1 MNKAVALLEEK
12 FPDEVVEV
20 VEFRG
25 DTTIEVKPERIVDI
39 CTALKDGH
47 DTGFKYLSMIAGMDY
62 SPASPRFGVVYN
74 LYSHKHHDRIT
85 LKARLADDQAP
96 AIDSVATVWSTA
108 NWHERE
114 DIRHDGHPLQ
124 GAPGPQA
131 HPHAGGLGGA
141 SPAEGLSVKGYVN
154 TLNSLPLDGG
164 GLGWG

>member
-25 DTTIEVKPERIVDI
+25 DTTIEVKPALIVDI

-85 LKARLADDQAP
+85 LKTRLADDQSP
-96 AIDSVATVWSTA
+96 AIDSVSKVWSTA

-114 DIRHDGHPLQ
+114 IYDMMGIRFKGHPDLRRILMPADWV
-124 GAPGPQA
+124 GHPQRKDY
-131 HPHAGGLGGA
+131 PL
-141 SPAEGLSVKGYVN
+141 KGM
-154 TLNSLPLDGG
+154 
-164 GLGWG
+164 

>member
-25 DTTIEVKPERIVDI
+25 DTCIEVKPEHIVDI

-85 LKARLADDQAP
+85 LKARLADDQSP
-96 AIDSVATVWSTA
+96 AIDSVSKVWSTA

-114 DIRHDGHPLQ
+114 IYDMMGIRFNGHPDLRRILM
-124 GAPGPQA
+124 PGDWVGHPQRKDY
-131 HPHAGGLGGA
+131 PLKGL
-141 SPAEGLSVKGYVN
+141 
-154 TLNSLPLDGG
+154 
-164 GLGWG
+164 

>member
-85 LKARLADDQAP
+85 LKTRLADDQAP
-96 AIDSVATVWSTA
+96 AINSVAQVWSTA
-108 NWHERE
+108 IWHERE
-114 DIRHDGHPLQ
+114 AYDMMGIRFNGHPDLRRILMPADWV
-124 GAPGPQA
+124 GHPQRKDY
-131 HPHAGGLGGA
+131 PLKGL
-141 SPAEGLSVKGYVN
+141 
-154 TLNSLPLDGG
+154 
-164 GLGWG
+164 

>member
-1 MNKAVALLEEK
+1 MKQAVALLEEK
-12 FPDEVVEV
+12 FADEVLEV

-25 DTTIEVKPERIVDI
+25 DTTIEVKPDRIVDI

-85 LKARLADDQAP
+85 LKVRLADDQAP
-96 AIDSVATVWSTA
+96 AIDSVAQVWSTA

-114 DIRHDGHPLQ
+114 AYDMMGIRFNGHPDLRRILMTADWV
-124 GAPGPQA
+124 GHPQRKDY
-131 HPHAGGLGGA
+131 PL
-141 SPAEGLSVKGYVN
+141 KGM
-154 TLNSLPLDGG
+154 
-164 GLGWG
+164 